1 MASGVKPGDVV
12 VTVPHTFI
20 ATTEAISQA
29 GALPEFVDIDEQT
42 YNMDPAKLGEYLEKQ
57 CTVNDAGA
65 LVSSRSGRPVSA
77 VVPVHLYGQMADM
90 DPILELAERYR
101 LVVIED
107 ACQAQGA
114 EYFSRKHNRW
124 MKAGSMGRAAAFSFY
139 PGKNLGACGEAGAA
153 TTNDAAVAKTMKMLR
168 DHGQVTKYYHD
179 VEGYNGRLDAIQAGL
194 LHAKLPHLA
203 KWNAQRRELAAA
215 YNRFLKSVDGAVV
228 LPYEPLRSRAVYH
241 LYVVRTA
248 DREGLMDHL
257 KKVGIGTGIHYPI
270 PLHLQKAYA
279 AMNYRKGDF
288 PMTEKAAAEIVS
300 LPMFPQLTAEQQ
312 ARVVEEILNFT
323 SMRARKHVETEAVS
337 LTSVTHRA

>member
-1 MASGVKPGDVV
+1 
-12 VTVPHTFI
+12 
-20 ATTEAISQA
+20 
-29 GALPEFVDIDEQT
+29 
-42 YNMDPAKLGEYLEKQ
+42 
-57 CTVNDAGA
+57 
-65 LVSSRSGRPVSA
+65 
-77 VVPVHLYGQMADM
+77 
-90 DPILELAERYR
+90 
-101 LVVIED
+101 
-107 ACQAQGA
+107 
-114 EYFSRKHNRW
+114 

>member
-1 MASGVKPGDVV
+1 
-12 VTVPHTFI
+12 
-20 ATTEAISQA
+20 
-29 GALPEFVDIDEQT
+29 
-42 YNMDPAKLGEYLEKQ
+42 
-57 CTVNDAGA
+57 
-65 LVSSRSGRPVSA
+65 
-77 VVPVHLYGQMADM
+77 
-90 DPILELAERYR
+90 
-101 LVVIED
+101 
-107 ACQAQGA
+107 
-114 EYFSRKHNRW
+114 
-124 MKAGSMGRAAAFSFY
+124 
-139 PGKNLGACGEAGAA
+139 
-153 TTNDAAVAKTMKMLR
+153 
-168 DHGQVTKYYHD
+168 
-179 VEGYNGRLDAIQAGL
+179 
-194 LHAKLPHLA
+194 
-203 KWNAQRRELAAA
+203 
-215 YNRFLKSVDGAVV
+215 
-228 LPYEPLRSRAVYH
+228 